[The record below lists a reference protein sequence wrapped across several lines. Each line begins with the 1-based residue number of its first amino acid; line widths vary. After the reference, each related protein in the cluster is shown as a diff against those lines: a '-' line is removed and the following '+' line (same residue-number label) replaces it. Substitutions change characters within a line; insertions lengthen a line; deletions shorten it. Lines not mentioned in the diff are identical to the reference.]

1 MPTTFPPCL
10 LRYHSEGGA
19 KRYRALAAKNSEG
32 RPKELRR
39 RSEGGAKRYRALVA
53 KNIKEER

>member
-19 KRYRALAAKNSEG
+19 KRYRALVAKN
-32 RPKELRR
+32 
-39 RSEGGAKRYRALVA
+39 SEGGAKRYRAPVA
-53 KNIKEER
+53 KDSGRGAMSLSIIPL